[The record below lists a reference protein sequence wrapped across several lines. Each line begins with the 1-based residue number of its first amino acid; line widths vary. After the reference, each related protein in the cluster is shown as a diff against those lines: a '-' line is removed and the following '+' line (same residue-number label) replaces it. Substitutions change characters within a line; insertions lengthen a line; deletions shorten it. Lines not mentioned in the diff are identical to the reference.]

1 MLGKPNGQ
9 LRMDNAEVR
18 EPLGNQ
24 KWTMQRHMNHWAQD
38 TECRQIN
45 KKDRTQNTKQM
56 RNTDPINK
64 PGMNSGVR

>member
-9 LRMDNAEVR
+9 SRMDDAEAH

-24 KWTMQRHMNHWAQD
+24 EWTMQRHMNHCAQD

-64 PGMNSGVR
+64 PGMNPGVH

>member
-9 LRMDNAEVR
+9 SRMDDAEAH

-24 KWTMQRHMNHWAQD
+24 EWTMQRHMNQMDNQEWTMQRHMNHCAQD

-45 KKDRTQNTKQM
+45 KKDRTQNTK
-56 RNTDPINK
+56 
-64 PGMNSGVR
+64 